1 MAGKARGEIKAKL
14 VQAGVPDDMIKE
26 LLPVEGAAAP
36 GAEAKPAAGAA
47 PAAEAKKEAPKKEE
61 KKR

>member
-1 MAGKARGEIKAKL
+1 MAGKQRGEIKAKL
-14 VQAGVPDDMIKE
+14 TAAGIPDDMIKE
-26 LLPVEGAAAP
+26 LLPTEGAAAA
-36 GAEAKPAAGAA
+36 AEAKPAAGAT